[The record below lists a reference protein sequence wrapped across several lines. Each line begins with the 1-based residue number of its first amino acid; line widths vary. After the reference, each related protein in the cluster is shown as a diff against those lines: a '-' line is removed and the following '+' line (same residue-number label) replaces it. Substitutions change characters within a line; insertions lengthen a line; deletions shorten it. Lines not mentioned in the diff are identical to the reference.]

1 MNYHR
6 IIALM
11 LVLAMALSLTACGEE
26 EVQETGP
33 AGIAVQVDTVLPDTI
48 ATENKV
54 SGKLSA
60 DNEATIMIGSTA
72 KCTAVYAHAGD
83 LVEAGDMICTLDL
96 GSTLAQYNA
105 ARIGYDSAVQAY
117 QDQLGILNRQVQLA
131 SDNVT
136 NTKALFE
143 IGAAS
148 QLEVD
153 QAELNYENAVAGKN
167 SALAQLE
174 AGIQNAKSGLEQL
187 NVVMDNVDASG
198 NVISPIAGTL
208 VTMNASEGSYISS
221 SLPVAVVSGADQ
233 MKITAS
239 VSEALVPQLAIG
251 DAADIYVS
259 AIDASFAATI
269 RSVERSANM
278 QTQLYTVVLTVPAD
292 VSGLLSGM
300 FADVTFRTNVS
311 ENTLVIPSDAILSSN
326 DVQYVF
332 VVEDGVAH
340 YAEITTGL
348 IGSGVTEV
356 LSGLKEGQQLVTVG
370 QAYLAEGD
378 AVRIVGGAESDPVS
392 VLKEPEEE
400 TVPEDSDVESETPQE
415 SQPSEAED
423 PSVETEPAQEPQSS
437 EAEE

>member
-1 MNYHR
+1 MKFNR

-11 LVLAMALSLTACGEE
+11 LTLVMALSLTACGEE

-33 AGIAVQVDTVLPDTI
+33 AGIAVQVETVLPDTI

-54 SGKLSA
+54 SGKISA

-83 LVEAGDMICTLDL
+83 LVEAGDMIRTLDL

-117 QDQLGILNRQVQLA
+117 QDQQGILSRQIQLA
-131 SDNVT
+131 ADNVT

-153 QAELNYENAVAGKN
+153 QAEINYQNAVASKN

-187 NVVMDNVDASG
+187 NVVMDNVDANG

-208 VTMNASEGSYISS
+208 VTMNASEGSFISS
-221 SLPVAVVSGADQ
+221 SMPLAVVSGADQ
-233 MKITAS
+233 MKITTS
-239 VSEALVPQLAIG
+239 VSEALVPQLSIG

-311 ENTLVIPSDAILSSN
+311 ENALVISSDAILTSN

-340 YAEITTGL
+340 YTEITTGL
-348 IGSGVTEV
+348 TGSGVTEV

-378 AVRIVGGAESDPVS
+378 AVRIVGGAESDPAP
-392 VLKEPEEE
+392 VLKEAEEEAAPEEP
-400 TVPEDSDVESETPQE
+400 V
-415 SQPSEAED
+415 
-423 PSVETEPAQEPQSS
+423 VETEPAQESQPVG
-437 EAEE
+437 AEE